1 LQYARDLLGALRW
14 DGVAHLG
21 FFVDKARKKV
31 WYMETNGRF
40 WASIEGLVHAGW
52 DDPGPAFH
60 EYWYVRKQLWGTL
73 RRKLA
78 AAEAAPAPP
87 STQVVRISSL
97 EALLRKQEERASK
110 SDREQRT
117 R

>member
-1 LQYARDLLGALRW
+1 MQYARDLLGALRW

-60 EYWYVRKQLWGTL
+60 
-73 RRKLA
+73 
-78 AAEAAPAPP
+78 
-87 STQVVRISSL
+87 
-97 EALLRKQEERASK
+97 
-110 SDREQRT
+110 
-117 R
+117 